1 MLGIGF
7 YSLSDDL
14 FCNFGELKGVITQKI
29 KKIVFLSKCVPKHVF
44 SFYFILWGCS
54 MPKYCKKN
62 CEKCPNFRFQRYVRY
77 TDIPQNRLK
86 RPLFQILPYVTY

>member
-7 YSLSDDL
+7 YSLSDNI

-29 KKIVFLSKCVPKHVF
+29 KKFVFLSKCVPKHVF

-54 MPKYCKKN
+54 MPKYCKFSKKIVEN
-62 CEKCPNFRFQRYVRY
+62 V
-77 TDIPQNRLK
+77 
-86 RPLFQILPYVTY
+86 QILDFSVTCVTQIYPKTA